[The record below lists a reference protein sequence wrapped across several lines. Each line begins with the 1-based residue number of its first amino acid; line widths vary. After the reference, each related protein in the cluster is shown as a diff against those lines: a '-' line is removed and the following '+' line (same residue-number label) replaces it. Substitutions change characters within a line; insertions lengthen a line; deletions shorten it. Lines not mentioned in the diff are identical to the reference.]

1 MRTIEIR
8 IRLFCHNFLII
19 RNVTSSQIT
28 LQFHATQQF
37 DLYSVI
43 NELTHLIYLRCT
55 VRMSCY
61 PSWKFSLC
69 PISQDFRQILSI
81 ILNYKYVFA
90 TLLYILRSGLSSE
103 FCMCSAISPVIK
115 AVHQLFPIREE
126 TRYEA
131 IFAMG
136 KKREERRRKKEDKK
150 DGGKKERIMNKGKKG
165 KKKRGKKNTE
175 FVTSRNWVV
184 RFAIL
189 YYIYFSPLRVH
200 LLSRLAYETRR
211 GNRGRCLK

>member
-8 IRLFCHNFLII
+8 IRSFGRNFLII
-19 RNVTSSQIT
+19 RNVTSSRIT

-61 PSWKFSLC
+61 PSWKFLLC

-81 ILNYKYVFA
+81 ILNCKYVFA

-103 FCMCSAISPVIK
+103 FCMCSAIFPVIK

-131 IFAMG
+131 IFATG
-136 KKREERRRKKEDKK
+136 E
-150 DGGKKERIMNKGKKG
+150 
-165 KKKRGKKNTE
+165 KKRGETAEKGGQKGRRKERKNNE
-175 FVTSRNWVV
+175 
-184 RFAIL
+184 
-189 YYIYFSPLRVH
+189 
-200 LLSRLAYETRR
+200 
-211 GNRGRCLK
+211 

>member
-1 MRTIEIR
+1 MRTTEIR
-8 IRLFCHNFLII
+8 IRSFCRNFLIII
-19 RNVTSSQIT
+19 RNVTSSRIT

-61 PSWKFSLC
+61 PSWKFLLC

-81 ILNYKYVFA
+81 ILNCKYVFA

-103 FCMCSAISPVIK
+103 FCMCSAIFPVIK

-131 IFAMG
+131 IFAT
-136 KKREERRRKKEDKK
+136 
-150 DGGKKERIMNKGKKG
+150 G
-165 KKKRGKKNTE
+165 KKKRGETAEKGGQKGRRKERKNNE
-175 FVTSRNWVV
+175 
-184 RFAIL
+184 
-189 YYIYFSPLRVH
+189 
-200 LLSRLAYETRR
+200 
-211 GNRGRCLK
+211 

>member
-8 IRLFCHNFLII
+8 IRLFRHNFLII
-19 RNVTSSQIT
+19 SNVTSSQIT

-61 PSWKFSLC
+61 PSWKFLLC

-81 ILNYKYVFA
+81 ILNCRYVFA

-103 FCMCSAISPVIK
+103 FCMCSAIFPVIK

-131 IFAMG
+131 IFA
-136 KKREERRRKKEDKK
+136 
-150 DGGKKERIMNKGKKG
+150 G
-165 KKKRGKKNTE
+165 KKKRRETVEKGGQKGRRKERKNNE
-175 FVTSRNWVV
+175 
-184 RFAIL
+184 
-189 YYIYFSPLRVH
+189 
-200 LLSRLAYETRR
+200 
-211 GNRGRCLK
+211 

>member
-1 MRTIEIR
+1 MLVRTIEIR
-8 IRLFCHNFLII
+8 IRLFCRNFLII
-19 RNVTSSQIT
+19 RNVTSSRIT

-61 PSWKFSLC
+61 PSRKFLLC

-81 ILNYKYVFA
+81 ILNCKYVFA
-90 TLLYILRSGLSSE
+90 TLLYVLRSGLSSE
-103 FCMCSAISPVIK
+103 FCMCSAIFPVIK

-131 IFAMG
+131 IFAT
-136 KKREERRRKKEDKK
+136 
-150 DGGKKERIMNKGKKG
+150 GKKERRETAEKGGQKG
-165 KKKRGKKNTE
+165 RRKERKNNE
-175 FVTSRNWVV
+175 
-184 RFAIL
+184 
-189 YYIYFSPLRVH
+189 
-200 LLSRLAYETRR
+200 
-211 GNRGRCLK
+211 